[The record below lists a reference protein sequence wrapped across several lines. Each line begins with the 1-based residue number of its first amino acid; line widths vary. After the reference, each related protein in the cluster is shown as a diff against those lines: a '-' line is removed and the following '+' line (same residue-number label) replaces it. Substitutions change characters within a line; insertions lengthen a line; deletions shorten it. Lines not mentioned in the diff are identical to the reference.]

1 MRLRS
6 ALSAAKESLLLCLC
20 VLYGLAFEALVMSS
34 SLRSAIIGGQFQHKK
49 APDYSQFG
57 EEDNPDSGL

>member
-1 MRLRS
+1 MGRRS
-6 ALSAAKESLLLCLC
+6 ALSATKESLLLRLC
-20 VLYGLAFEALVMSS
+20 GLYGLAFAALVMSS